1 VAGEWIKM
9 RTNLWDDPRV
19 SQLCDLTDQHEA
31 AVIGGLY
38 WLWATADEHSS
49 DGLLHGMTLRA
60 IDRKT
65 GITGLGNA
73 LVTVGWLSDNGDS
86 VTVSRFDEHNGASAK
101 QRAQTAKRVANYK
114 GNAKVT
120 HAALPKSD
128 ATVTGALPREDKRR
142 EEAEK
147 DKTTTDACAPAGG
160 GDPLPDDLD
169 SPQAAPLPARQDLP
183 APTCPALVLT
193 LALRPLGV
201 SALSTNPIVIGW
213 ADRGVSV
220 ELLAEAVRIAREH
233 KGDATI
239 PPQYLA
245 PIVERLLAPP
255 GDRRTAARPGA
266 VNEKFNFSHLDRS
279 GDQRAMAESMQRH
292 GITMP
297 DPDEEIEI

>member
-1 VAGEWIKM
+1 M

-49 DGLLHGMTLRA
+49 DGLLHGMTIRA

-65 GITGLGNA
+65 GIPGLGNA

-101 QRAQTAKRVANYK
+101 QRAQTAKRVANHK

-120 HAALPKSD
+120 QAALPKAD
-128 ATVTGALPREDKRR
+128 DTVTGALPREDKRR

-160 GDPLPDDLD
+160 GDPLSDDLD
-169 SPQAAPLPARQDLP
+169 PPKAAPLPARQDLP
-183 APTCPALVLT
+183 APTSPALALT

-201 SALSTNPIVIGW
+201 SALSTNPMVIGW

-245 PIVERLLAPP
+245 PIVERLLNPP
-255 GDRRTAARPGA
+255 GDRRAAPRPGA

-279 GDQRAMAESMQRH
+279 GDRAAMEASMQRH
-292 GITMP
+292 GITVP
-297 DPDEEIEI
+297 GPDEDIEI